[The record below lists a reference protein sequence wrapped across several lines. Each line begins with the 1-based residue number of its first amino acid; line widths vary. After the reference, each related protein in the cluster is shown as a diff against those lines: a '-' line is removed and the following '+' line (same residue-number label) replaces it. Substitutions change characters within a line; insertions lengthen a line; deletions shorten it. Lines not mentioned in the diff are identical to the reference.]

1 MTAVSYANGPKAF
14 GPQAFRMLLDSFDEA
29 LRSLTP
35 AQLSAVATP
44 QMRDQLA
51 RHIIS
56 MAEHGELDPERLR
69 QGAVAHVNMMLR
81 YYRGQSHL
89 PR

>member
-1 MTAVSYANGPKAF
+1 MTAMSYATGPKAF
-14 GPQAFRMLLDSFDEA
+14 GPRTFRLLMDSFDEA
-29 LRSLTP
+29 LRSLSP

-69 QGAVAHVNMMLR
+69 QGALAHVNMMVR
-81 YYRGQSHL
+81 YYRGHTPL

>member
-1 MTAVSYANGPKAF
+1 MTAISYANGPKAF
-14 GPQAFRMLLDSFDEA
+14 GPQTFRLLLESFDEA
-29 LRSLTP
+29 LRSLSTD
-35 AQLSAVATP
+35 QLANIATP

-69 QGAVAHVNMMLR
+69 QGALAHVQMMLR
-81 YYRGQSHL
+81 YYRGQGPL